1 MIKDKN
7 EFVSTIVTNSQGK
20 VFYFI
25 RRDDLKLDPGKK
37 DFISGHIKEDEIPIH
52 AMYREI
58 KEETGILPEE
68 IIKFLNLGEINLPHP
83 LLKNKKCQLYCI
95 MINHTIEQFQE
106 SINNKAKDKEFKE
119 IQQLDSIEDLLKD
132 IKDTTSNWRIFC
144 STELEE
150 KINMAIKFI
159 NDSNIEKKT
168 LENIESE
175 V

>member
-132 IKDTTSNWRIFC
+132 IKEEFFSSFILYIENLNIIFF
-144 STELEE
+144 T
-150 KINMAIKFI
+150 KFFDYFI
-159 NDSNIEKKT
+159 NIYVFFIK
-168 LENIESE
+168 
-175 V
+175 

>member
-1 MIKDKN
+1 MKADKD

-20 VFYFI
+20 IFCFV
-25 RRDDLKLDPGKK
+25 RKDDLKLDPGKK
-37 DFISGHIKEDEIPIH
+37 DFISGHIKENELPIH

-58 KEETGILPEE
+58 NEETGILPEK
-68 IIKFLNLGEINLPHP
+68 IIKFWNLGEINLPHP
-83 LLKNKKCQLYCI
+83 LLKNKKCHLYCI
-95 MINHTIEQFQE
+95 MINHTIEQLQE
-106 SINNKAKDKEFKE
+106 SINNKAKDKEFRE

-132 IKDTTSNWRIFC
+132 IKDITSNWRIFC

-159 NDSNIEKKT
+159 NDSNIGKET

>member
-37 DFISGHIKEDEIPIH
+37 DFISGHIKENEIPIH

-58 KEETGILPEE
+58 NEETGILPEK
-68 IIKFLNLGEINLPHP
+68 ILKFWNLGEISLPHQ
-83 LLKNKKCQLYCI
+83 LLKGKN
-95 MINHTIEQFQE
+95 
-106 SINNKAKDKEFKE
+106 A
-119 IQQLDSIEDLLKD
+119 
-132 IKDTTSNWRIFC
+132 IF
-144 STELEE
+144 
-150 KINMAIKFI
+150 I
-159 NDSNIEKKT
+159 
-168 LENIESE
+168 